1 MGAFDKFEL
10 KSIATKMSQD
20 APIPFFKKDWRLCFG
35 GFCCN
40 QYCISCDSCVS
51 SQLRSCM
58 CCGSDMSCLPIQ
70 DNIPQLCGLVIP
82 GLICYPKCGCC
93 QPLSEY
99 FDGPELEKFGE
110 KKDLIVCGGCC
121 FWCGACNNYCFSPCK
136 FGCCADNGSTCL
148 CIAQDCSFP
157 CTSTIPNTCGGC
169 ICPGMMCM
177 PGFGCCPTVGELFP
191 KNDWEA
197 TDGKP
202 DMQDYGGTGTA

>member
-1 MGAFDKFEL
+1 MGAFDRFEL

-20 APIPFFKKDWRLCFG
+20 APIPFFKKDWRLCAG
-35 GFCCN
+35 CCCAN
-40 QYCISCDSCVS
+40 NYCISCDSCVS

-58 CCGSDMSCLPIQ
+58 CCGSDRSFLPIQ

-82 GLICYPKCGCC
+82 GLICYPKC
-93 QPLSEY
+93 
-99 FDGPELEKFGE
+99 
-110 KKDLIVCGGCC
+110 
-121 FWCGACNNYCFSPCK
+121 
-136 FGCCADNGSTCL
+136 GCCADNGSTCL

-169 ICPGMMCM
+169 ICPGLMCM
-177 PGFGCCPTVGELFP
+177 PGFGCCPTVGETFP
-191 KNDWEA
+191 QNDWAA